1 MAKQTSKSKSLENT
15 NDPFSNMKL
24 AQGFEKLIKDL
35 WLNISDTLS
44 EGKYNKDELTKLEIL
59 ANLIRVSVK
68 GRTVTFDS
76 LLDDLHV
83 LNVLIQNYGP
93 CLSITHT

>member
-1 MAKQTSKSKSLENT
+1 MAKQTSKSKSLGNT
-15 NDPFSNMKL
+15 NDPYSNMKL
-24 AQGFEKLIKDL
+24 AQGYEKLKTD
-35 WLNISDTLS
+35 WLDISDMLS

>member
-15 NDPFSNMKL
+15 NDPYSNMKL
-24 AQGFEKLIKDL
+24 AQGYEKLKTD
-35 WLNISDTLS
+35 WLDISDMLS